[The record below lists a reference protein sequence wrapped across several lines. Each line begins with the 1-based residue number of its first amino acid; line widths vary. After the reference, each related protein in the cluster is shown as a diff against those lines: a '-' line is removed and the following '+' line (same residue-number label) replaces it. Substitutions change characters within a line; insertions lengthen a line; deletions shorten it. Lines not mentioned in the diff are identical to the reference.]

1 MKHPFDDFLPPS
13 YHTQREDQRVM
24 KMGFVLVAIVSI
36 ATAAAFA
43 SSLNGWRGLL
53 QNRESV
59 STRWE
64 DAETRVIAFVR
75 AQKEMKDSVEE
86 SAVIEQYIANTP
98 RSLILWEVTQ
108 SLPSDSVLHD
118 IRLETRMRVEN
129 EDEKVITELLTLLGM
144 ASSDASVS
152 AYIDSLSASGRFH
165 NIALMYSQQERDTSK
180 RNFSIQLEV
189 RQQITLAMEE
199 IH

>member
-152 AYIDSLSASGRFH
+152 AYIDSLSASGRFD

>member
-13 YHTQREDQRVM
+13 YHTKREDQRVM

-152 AYIDSLSASGRFH
+152 AYIDSLSASGRFD

-189 RQQITLAMEE
+189 SQQITLAMEE

>member
-13 YHTQREDQRVM
+13 YHTKHEDQRVM

-129 EDEKVITELLTLLGM
+129 EDQKVITELLTLLGM

-152 AYIDSLSASGRFH
+152 AYIDSLSASGRFD

-189 RQQITLAMEE
+189 RQEITLAMEE
-199 IH
+199 TH

>member
-13 YHTQREDQRVM
+13 YHTIREDRRVM

-64 DAETRVIAFVR
+64 DAESRVLAFVR
-75 AQKEMKDSVEE
+75 AQKEMKDAIEE
-86 SAVIEQYIANTP
+86 SSIIEQYIDNTP

-108 SLPSDSVLHD
+108 SLPTGSALQD
-118 IRLETRMRVEN
+118 IRLETRRRVVD
-129 EDEKVITELLTLLGM
+129 EDQEVVTELLTLLGIS
-144 ASSDASVS
+144 SSDASVS
-152 AYIDSLSASGRFH
+152 AYIDSLSASGMFEH
-165 NIALMYSQQERDTSK
+165 VALMYSQQEGETSQ

-189 RQQITLAMEE
+189 RQQTTLVMEDFE
-199 IH
+199 

>member
-86 SAVIEQYIANTP
+86 
-98 RSLILWEVTQ
+98 
-108 SLPSDSVLHD
+108 
-118 IRLETRMRVEN
+118 
-129 EDEKVITELLTLLGM
+129 
-144 ASSDASVS
+144 
-152 AYIDSLSASGRFH
+152 
-165 NIALMYSQQERDTSK
+165 
-180 RNFSIQLEV
+180 
-189 RQQITLAMEE
+189 
-199 IH
+199 